1 MPIIAQAVTRAWTT
15 SADPPSDANVRRP
28 QRQTAERTLNPAR
41 RCWSSRCALTPAIRE
56 LQRGWINT
64 AFRTGW
70 RPGLPVVTEQDH
82 AEWQT
87 WRRNRVLELQRARRR
102 SLRRL
107 DYYPS
112 KAVAAVIDGL
122 RMPRAG
128 GGCQL

>member
-1 MPIIAQAVTRAWTT
+1 MRWYGSNTGF
-15 SADPPSDANVRRP
+15 
-28 QRQTAERTLNPAR
+28 
-41 RCWSSRCALTPAIRE
+41 ALMTD
-56 LQRGWINT
+56 T

-102 SLRRL
+102 SLRRI

-112 KAVAAVIDGL
+112 KAVAAVIDRL

-128 GGCQL
+128 GDASSIINRIISEWAGNVPELNSGI